1 MINRL
6 FTRDRLF
13 ARPRRQRGCWPVIF
27 LFLCLGLP
35 GCSETPQ
42 KNAADKKVATGVPV
56 RVATS
61 VRQDMPVEVHAV
73 GTTAAFARVEIKS
86 QVAGLLDQVHF
97 NEGDDVVAGDL
108 LFSIDPRP
116 SRNRLHQALA
126 LLAKNRA
133 ALDNAR
139 KQMQRYLP
147 AAQKGYVTSEQADE
161 AETLV
166 ASLSAQ
172 ILADEA
178 AVESARLDL
187 ENCQIRTPISGVA
200 GELMTENGNLVK
212 AAADQPLVTIYQM
225 SPLKI
230 SFTLPETLLPA
241 LQKSRAAGE
250 MQVRVAIPE
259 SPAKMLTGQLVFF
272 DPQINHETGSI
283 QLKAEVDNQQQQLW
297 PGQFVNLR
305 LRLTTRKNATIIPTR
320 ALMASQEGN
329 LVYVVA
335 ADQSVTPQRVRVAFS
350 AGDLT
355 VIDDGLA
362 AGETVVTDG
371 QMRLKPGVKV
381 KVLPDEVSRHNET
394 HP

>member
-1 MINRL
+1 
-6 FTRDRLF
+6 
-13 ARPRRQRGCWPVIF
+13 
-27 LFLCLGLP
+27 
-35 GCSETPQ
+35 
-42 KNAADKKVATGVPV
+42 
-56 RVATS
+56 
-61 VRQDMPVEVHAV
+61 
-73 GTTAAFARVEIKS
+73 
-86 QVAGLLDQVHF
+86 
-97 NEGDDVVAGDL
+97 
-108 LFSIDPRP
+108 
-116 SRNRLHQALA
+116 
-126 LLAKNRA
+126 
-133 ALDNAR
+133 
-139 KQMQRYLP
+139 
-147 AAQKGYVTSEQADE
+147 
-161 AETLV
+161 
-166 ASLSAQ
+166 
-172 ILADEA
+172 
-178 AVESARLDL
+178 
-187 ENCQIRTPISGVA
+187 
-200 GELMTENGNLVK
+200 
-212 AAADQPLVTIYQM
+212 VTIYQM